1 MVDWARLDNP
11 RCSSAL
17 WITLIDPNSCKA
29 LGGLC
34 KMKIPFLVTFGTLGN
49 CRFYCFATLLMF
61 AGWADLTGQIP
72 NATPTTPSK
81 QTNQTVPAT
90 DGGGESLRDQSK
102 IKVVFDPNS
111 PGVVIIESNGE
122 KIRVDTVSKTVESFA
137 EGSKQESPQPD
148 KDRIVATSA
157 AEPAQEEESAYDF
170 DRGEEPYDFRVVN
183 VPTPKN
189 VPKGSWNLAFTHR
202 FTQPIHPVS
211 SSGKNL
217 LGLDSFGIA
226 SFGISY
232 GITDKLYVSAYRS
245 PLCQRG
251 LCRVIEVGLGYNW
264 LSHDKKS
271 PVALTTYASIEGN
284 DNFTEEYTYN
294 FQTMISGRIG
304 KRVYLFFSPALHLNS
319 NGQRRFNPR
328 SSDFFPPATAADTF
342 QLPTHGASFGFG
354 ASVLITPNV
363 IALFDFVPR
372 TGFKL
377 GQVRPILDS
386 NFRVTGFVNN
396 SQPSIGFGIQR
407 NVGRHAFALTFSNTQ
422 ATTTS
427 RYNSSNLANPPKRL
441 IIGFNLS
448 RRF

>member
-1 MVDWARLDNP
+1 
-11 RCSSAL
+11 
-17 WITLIDPNSCKA
+17 
-29 LGGLC
+29 
-34 KMKIPFLVTFGTLGN
+34 MKIPFLVTFGTLGN